1 MLEIVP
7 LRCPQCGSLSS
18 RRLAWVHENSRVACD
33 RCGTGF
39 PIDKDRLALWL
50 AEQERHEA
58 RDIAPAGP
66 EP

>member
-7 LRCPQCGSLSS
+7 LHCPRCGSLSP

-33 RCGTGF
+33 KCGTGF
-39 PIDKDRLALWL
+39 PIDKDGLVLWL
-50 AEQERHEA
+50 AEQERHE
-58 RDIAPAGP
+58 RTDIAPALP